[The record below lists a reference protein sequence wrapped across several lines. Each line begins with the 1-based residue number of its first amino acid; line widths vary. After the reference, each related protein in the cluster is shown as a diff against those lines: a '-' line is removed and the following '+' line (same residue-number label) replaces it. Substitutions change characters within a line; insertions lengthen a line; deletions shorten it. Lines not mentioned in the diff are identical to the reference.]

1 LPESLV
7 TQAHEEPDTG
17 PRRVAPGSE
26 RFCAATGAVRP
37 VADMIRFVV
46 APDGQV
52 VPDLQ
57 RRLPGRG
64 IWITAT
70 ASALATA
77 IDRRAFGRGLKQE
90 VRPGPELIALTERL
104 LEKEA
109 LDALAIAHKA
119 GKVAIGFTKAEAAFD
134 RGQVAAL
141 IHAEEAAGDGRRKL
155 DGRSPHPGAA
165 DGGKAAGVVNFTSTQ
180 LNLALGRS
188 NVIHAA
194 LLVGR
199 ESETFLARIARLNRF
214 RAADLGSRRTRP
226 NKRPDRTR
234 PPEVRDLNG

>member
-1 LPESLV
+1 MPESLV
-7 TQAHEEPDTG
+7 TQAREEPDTG

-26 RFCAATGAVRP
+26 RLCAATGAVRP

-52 VPDLQ
+52 VPDLK

-64 IWITAT
+64 VWITAT
-70 ASALATA
+70 ASALAIA
-77 IDRRAFGRGLKQE
+77 IDRKAFGRGLKQE
-90 VRPGPELIALTERL
+90 VRPGPELIELTRRL
-104 LEKEA
+104 LEREA
-109 LDALAIAHKA
+109 LGALAIAHKA
-119 GKVAIGFTKAEAAFD
+119 GKVAIGFAKAEAALD

-141 IHAEEAAGDGRRKL
+141 IHAAEAAGDGRRKL
-155 DGRSPHPGAA
+155 DGRLPYPA
-165 DGGKAAGVVNFTSTQ
+165 AAGDGEVAAAVNFTSTQ

-194 LLVGR
+194 VLAGR
-199 ESETFLARIARLNRF
+199 ESEMFLARLARLNRF

-234 PPEVRDLNG
+234 PPELRDLNG

>member
-1 LPESLV
+1 LPELLV
-7 TQAHEEPDTG
+7 TRRREEPDTG
-17 PRRVAPGSE
+17 RRRIAPGSE

-52 VPDLQ
+52 VPDLK

-64 IWITAT
+64 VWITAT
-70 ASALATA
+70 ASALAIA
-77 IDRRAFGRGLKQE
+77 IDRKAFGRGLKQE
-90 VRPGPELIALTERL
+90 VRPGPELIELTRRL
-104 LEKEA
+104 LEREA
-109 LDALAIAHKA
+109 LGALAIAHKA
-119 GKVAIGFTKAEAAFD
+119 GKVAIGFAKAEAALD

-141 IHAEEAAGDGRRKL
+141 IHAAEAAPDGRRKL
-155 DGRSPHPGAA
+155 DGRLPYPA
-165 DGGKAAGVVNFTSTQ
+165 AAGGGEVAAAVNFTSTQ

-194 LLVGR
+194 VLAGR

-214 RAADLGSRRTRP
+214 RAADLGSRP
-226 NKRPDRTR
+226 KGPDKRPDRTR
-234 PPEVRDLNG
+234 QPEV